1 MQELRIQEEVVNNDF
16 RVGPWTV
23 RPSLNIVTQSG
34 TVSRLEPKIMQVLVY
49 LASHPDSAV
58 TKEEILKAVWPETFV
73 SDDVLVR
80 SVSELRR
87 VFDDNAREPRF
98 IETIPKRGYRL
109 IARVAAIESNVAAK
123 IPEATGLVEPHLP
136 RRVAKFRWI
145 ALASLLLVCGSLV
158 GFNVGNVKRHFLST
172 NGPSIRSLAVLPLQ
186 NLSGDPGQEYFSDG
200 MTEELITELSRIKG
214 VRVISRTSVMRYKN
228 SDKSLPDIARQLGVD
243 AIVEG
248 SVLRSGN
255 RVRITAQLIYA
266 RTDANLWAETYDR
279 DARDLLGLQEAVASA
294 IAREVKTTMIP
305 SAVTQIK
312 PRRSLNVNAHE
323 AYLLGFHEDDIWG
336 ELSNRQGMQ
345 AIADAHHRRALEYYN
360 EAIQEDP
367 QFALAYLR
375 LAADGSM
382 EQNEAAAKKALE
394 IDDSLSEA
402 DVILGAIELVRNRNW
417 QQAERD
423 FRRAIE
429 LNPSSAT
436 AHHGYAYFLDAAGRL
451 EEGMKEWEQAQ
462 ELDPGYDHLSGA
474 LYSRRQFD
482 RLIELENA
490 KLANSKVS
498 PYAAIVAHK
507 TLMIAYARLGRRRE
521 SIEAFSQA
529 LADYG
534 YKALAEDLRQGYA
547 RRGYEGALR
556 QWLKGVQKQKPKFP
570 FDFVV
575 AYVHT
580 ELGERDAATAELQTM
595 SPSWDV
601 VGWQVG
607 NCFPNLVTLRI
618 EPMWDPLR
626 SDPKF
631 QDLVASMHFPN

>member
-1 MQELRIQEEVVNNDF
+1 VTNDF

-23 RPSLNIVTQSG
+23 RPSLNIVSQNG
-34 TVSRLEPKIMQVLVY
+34 TVSRLEPKVMQVLVC

-109 IARVAAIESNVAAK
+109 IAEVTPMDSNVAANTA
-123 IPEATGLVEPHLP
+123 ETTGLDGSNLT
-136 RRVAKFRWI
+136 RGLARFRWI
-145 ALASLLLVCGSLV
+145 ALASLLLVCGSV
-158 GFNVGNVKRHFLST
+158 GVFNLDNVKARFLSV

-186 NLSGDPGQEYFSDG
+186 NLSGDPGQEYLSDG
-200 MTEELITELSRIKG
+200 MTEELITELSRVKG
-214 VRVISRTSVMRYKN
+214 MRVISRTSVMRYKN
-228 SDKSLPDIARQLGVD
+228 SAKSLPEIARQLGVD

-248 SVLRSGN
+248 SVLRSGD

-279 DARDLLGLQEAVASA
+279 DARDVFGLQEAVASA
-294 IAREVKTTMIP
+294 IAAQVKATMIP
-305 SAVTQIK
+305 SASTQTKK
-312 PRRSLNVNAHE
+312 PGSLNIKAHE

-345 AIADAHHRRALEYYN
+345 LVAAAHHRRALEYYKQ
-360 EAIQEDP
+360 AIQEDP

-382 EQNEAAAKKALE
+382 EQNEAAAKKALQ
-394 IDDSLSEA
+394 IDESLSEA
-402 DVILGAIELVRNRNW
+402 HVILGAIELVRDRNW
-417 QQAERD
+417 QQSEREL
-423 FRRAIE
+423 RRAIE

-436 AHHGYAYFLDAAGRL
+436 AHHGFAYFLDAAGRL
-451 EEGMKEWEQAQ
+451 EEGMKEWELAQ

-482 RLIELENA
+482 RLIELEQA
-490 KLANSKVS
+490 KLANSKIS
-498 PYAAIVAHK
+498 PYDAIVAHK
-507 TLMIAYARLGRRRE
+507 TLMIAYARLGRHSE

-534 YKALAEDLRQGYA
+534 YKALAEDLRQGYV

-556 QWLKGVQKQKPKFP
+556 EWLKGVQKEKPEFP

-580 ELGERDAATAELQTM
+580 ELGERDAATAALQRM

-601 VGWQVG
+601 VAWQVG

-631 QDLVASMHFPN
+631 QDLAASMHFPD

>member
-1 MQELRIQEEVVNNDF
+1 MTSDF

-23 RPSLNIVTQSG
+23 RPSLNIVSQNG
-34 TVSRLEPKIMQVLVY
+34 TVSRVEPKIMQVLVCM
-49 LASHPDSAV
+49 ASHPDSAV

-109 IARVAAIESNVAAK
+109 IARVTPIDSNVAANTAET
-123 IPEATGLVEPHLP
+123 IGLDGPHLT
-136 RRVAKFRWI
+136 RRRARFRWI
-145 ALASLLLVCGSLV
+145 ALASLLLVCGLLV
-158 GFNVGNVKRHFLST
+158 VFNVGNVKARFLSA

-200 MTEELITELSRIKG
+200 MTEELITELSRIRG
-214 VRVISRTSVMRYKN
+214 MRVISRTSVMRYKN
-228 SDKSLPDIARQLGVD
+228 SDKSLPEIARKLGVD

-248 SVLRSGN
+248 SVLRSGD

-279 DARDLLGLQEAVASA
+279 NARDVFGLQEAVASA
-294 IAREVKTTMIP
+294 IAAEVKATMIP
-305 SAVTQIK
+305 NASPQTKKRGSINIK
-312 PRRSLNVNAHE
+312 AHE

-336 ELSNRQGMQ
+336 ELSNREGMQ
-345 AIADAHHRRALEYYN
+345 AIAAAHHRRALEYYG

-382 EQNEAAAKKALE
+382 EQNEAAAKKALA
-394 IDDSLSEA
+394 IDENLCEA
-402 DVILGAIELVRNRNW
+402 HVILGAIELVRDRNW
-417 QQAERD
+417 QQSEREL
-423 FRRAIE
+423 RRAIE

-462 ELDPGYDHLSGA
+462 ELDPGYDHLSAA
-474 LYSRRQFD
+474 LYSRRQFE
-482 RLIELENA
+482 RLIELEHS
-490 KLANSKVS
+490 KLATSKVS
-498 PYAAIVAHK
+498 PYDAIVAHK
-507 TLMIAYARLGRRRE
+507 TLMIAYARLGRHSE

-534 YKALAEDLRQGYA
+534 YKDLAEDLRRGFA

-556 QWLKGVQKQKPKFP
+556 EWLKGVQREKPEFP

-580 ELGERDAATAELQTM
+580 ELGERDAATAALQTM

-601 VGWQVG
+601 VAWQVG

-631 QDLVASMHFPN
+631 QDLVASMHFPD

>member
-1 MQELRIQEEVVNNDF
+1 MKSDF

-23 RPSLNIVTQSG
+23 RPSLNTLSQNG
-34 TVSRLEPKIMQVLVY
+34 TAARVEPKVMQVLVC
-49 LASHPDSAV
+49 LASHPYSAI

-109 IARVAAIESNVAAK
+109 IAQVTAIDSDVAGNTAETNGSD
-123 IPEATGLVEPHLP
+123 GPHLTRP
-136 RRVAKFRWI
+136 VAKFRWI
-145 ALASLLLVCGSLV
+145 ALASLLLICGSLLW
-158 GFNVGNVKRHFLST
+158 FNVGNVKRHFLRA
-172 NGPSIRSLAVLPLQ
+172 NGPSIHSLAVLPLQ

-200 MTEELITELSRIKG
+200 MTEELITELSRING
-214 VRVISRTSVMRYKN
+214 MRVISRTSVMRYKN
-228 SDKSLPDIARQLGVD
+228 SDKSLPEIARQLGVD

-279 DARDLLGLQEAVASA
+279 DAGDVLGLQDAVASA
-294 IAREVKTTMIP
+294 IAREVKATMIP
-305 SAVTQIK
+305 SAATQTK
-312 PRRSLNVNAHE
+312 PRRSLNVEAHE
-323 AYLLGFHEDDIWG
+323 AYLLGFHEDDISG
-336 ELSNRQGMQ
+336 ELWNRQGMQ
-345 AIADAHHRRALEYYN
+345 AIAEAHHRRALEYYKQ
-360 EAIQEDP
+360 AIQEDP

-375 LAADGSM
+375 LAADASSS

-394 IDDSLSEA
+394 IDESLSEA
-402 DVILGAIELVRNRNW
+402 HVILGAIELVRDRNW
-417 QQAERD
+417 QQAERELH
-423 FRRAIE
+423 RAIE

-451 EEGMKEWEQAQ
+451 QEGMKEWEQAQ

-482 RLIELENA
+482 RLIDLEHA
-490 KLANSKVS
+490 KLANSQVS

-507 TLMIAYARLGRRRE
+507 TLMVAYARLGRHRE

-534 YKALAEDLRQGYA
+534 YKALADDLRQGYA

-556 QWLKGVQKQKPKFP
+556 EWLKGVQKEKPEFP

-580 ELGERDAATAELQTM
+580 ELGEREAATVALQTM

-601 VGWQVG
+601 VAWQVG

-631 QDLVASMHFPN
+631 QDLVASMHFPD